1 MYDLNADWFNWYVN
15 NKPLGNKTFSE
26 IVNEDG
32 YIKSV
37 KIIPETLPKYVGNV
51 REESEL
57 YLDKIISSCKL
68 KKFAVLIS
76 GIDSEIIARYL
87 NKKKLDVKLYHIKF
101 WFKNDDDTNLI
112 KQISK
117 ELNVPYKIINYDYK
131 DDKQSM
137 IEILNI
143 SLQPASVKNTFL
155 HAISKIEKDR
165 YIFCGVRNFEK
176 NAVQNLCSFHKP
188 FFKDTNKKL
197 FYIDTRQIIG
207 RNTLNLLKRKGCSV
221 FWFNDSRT
229 TSSMLRDKRTIFKQN
244 GEIDN
249 DKIFKDLWK
258 NECVFKQKTNPFV
271 GGTNKYK
278 WENWFNGHWRS
289 RSRALVFIQRRYL
302 RKKYGIIKNVCDDI
316 IKGEADNSWIFGAS
330 IDLNKIL

>member
-1 MYDLNADWFNWYVN
+1 MYDLKPNWFKWYIN
-15 NKPLGNKTFSE
+15 NKPLNKNTFSQ
-26 IVNEDG
+26 IINDDG
-32 YIKSV
+32 FITSVDIKT
-37 KIIPETLPKYVGNV
+37 ETLPKDVGNV
-51 REESEL
+51 REESEF
-57 YLDKIISSCKL
+57 YLDNIISTCEY

-87 NKKKLDVKLYHIKF
+87 NKKNLDIKLYHIKF
-101 WFKNDDDTNLI
+101 WFKNDDDVNLI

-117 ELNVPYKIINYDYK
+117 ELNVPYEIINYDYK
-131 DDKQSM
+131 IHKESM
-137 IEILNI
+137 IKILNV
-143 SLQPASVKNTFL
+143 SLQPASVKNTFI
-155 HAISKIEKDR
+155 HAIPKIDKDR
-165 YIFCGVRNFEK
+165 YIFCGIRNFEK

-188 FFKDTNKKL
+188 FFKNKKL
-197 FYIDTRQIIG
+197 IYIDTRQLIA
-207 RNTLNLLKRKGCSV
+207 RNTFDLLKRKGCSV

-249 DKIFKDLWK
+249 NKIFENLWK

-278 WENWFNGHWRS
+278 WEYWFEGHWRS

-302 RKKYGIIKNVCDDI
+302 RKKYGMIKNVCDNI
-316 IKGEADNSWIFGAS
+316 IKRDADNSWIFGGS